1 MELTPGTPK
10 EAGMSAQKI
19 QRVRELTAGWVD
31 EGITTATA
39 AVVARRGVI
48 VIEEAFGDLT
58 PNANF
63 SPLQKDSTFPLA
75 SITKPVTATCVM
87 VLV

>member
-31 EGITTATA
+31 EGITHRNCC
-39 AVVARRGVI
+39 RRCPQRRV
-48 VIEEAFGDLT
+48 GDLT
-58 PNANF
+58 PDANF
-63 SPLQKDSTFPLA
+63 SPLQKDSMFPLA
-75 SITKPVTATCVM
+75 SIDLPPSNESS
-87 VLV
+87 